1 VAPPDEQIVTASGS
15 SLGPGP
21 VSTPPTSQR
30 PWAPIIGLMR
40 RYSFALALILTVVL
54 LIVNIL
60 TESGSFGLTAQLAN
74 LAPMAIAAMASTPS
88 IVSGGGGFDLTISP
102 AMTFLGG
109 AAALWLIPHGL
120 GGVVIIPILLGMG
133 AAIGALNG
141 LLIMLLRI
149 PPVVATLSMYF
160 VFLGVD
166 LEMAPT
172 PLTIQGGWFT
182 HLSGSVGPIPGAV
195 FTIGAPLLIWF
206 LLGLTPFRR
215 TLFAVGSNAPAAF
228 SAGVNVALVRV
239 LAYSLGGLFAAIG
252 GIALLSLVLTVN
264 ASSATDYTLLAVASV
279 ALGGTPLA
287 GGRGGLFGGVLGAA
301 SIYLLGNILIIL
313 QINPS
318 WLQVV
323 YGGMLVLAVVLSGSL
338 SSSSRGTK

>member
-1 VAPPDEQIVTASGS
+1 MSSPEAQTLTAPAPRETVAAP
-15 SLGPGP
+15 
-21 VSTPPTSQR
+21 SQLR
-30 PWAPIIGLMR
+30 ARGRAVAALLR
-40 RYSFALALILTVVL
+40 RYSFALALVLTVIL
-54 LIVNIL
+54 LVVNIL

-102 AMTFLGG
+102 AMTFIGG
-109 AAALWLIPHGL
+109 AAALWLIPHGM
-120 GGVVIIPILLGMG
+120 GGIVMIPILLGMG

-160 VFLGVD
+160 IFLGVD

-172 PLTIQGGWFT
+172 PLTVQGGWFT
-182 HLSGSVGPIPGAV
+182 HLAGSVGPIPGAV

-206 LLGLTPFRR
+206 LLGRTPFRR
-215 TLFAVGSNAPAAF
+215 TLFAVGSNGPAAF

-239 LAYSLGGLFAAIG
+239 TAYALGGLFAAIG
-252 GIALLSLVLTVN
+252 GIALLALVLTVN
-264 ASSATDYTLLAVASV
+264 ASSATNYTLLAVASV
-279 ALGGTPLA
+279 ALGGTSLA
-287 GGRGGLFGGVLGAA
+287 GGRGGLIGGVFGAA
-301 SIYLLGNILIIL
+301 SIYLLGNVLIIL
-313 QINPS
+313 QIDPS

-323 YGGMLVLAVVLSGSL
+323 YGALLVIAVVLTGSL
-338 SSSSRGTK
+338 TTAGGRK